1 MKIFIF
7 ENVSEVTDRY
17 HEDGGLAVIAK
28 DKDHVVEL
36 LEINRDEVFCPYG
49 YTKLRATLTDEDWK
63 NVVVYELKNE
73 EEPKI
78 FVFPDAG
85 CC

>member
-1 MKIFIF
+1 MFVF
-7 ENVSEVTDRY
+7 QYNAQVSENY
-17 HEDGGLAVIAK
+17 HSGGGLMVIAK
-28 DKDHVVEL
+28 DEEHVKEL
-36 LEINRDEVFCPYG
+36 FENEKYIKIEDDE
-49 YTKLRATLTDEDWK
+49 W
-63 NVVVYELKNE
+63 NSVVVYELKND